1 MFAHRKNDELEPRVA
16 KGDWVCISP
25 ERWTLCASYS
35 DAVELLH
42 SRGVGVLDQAYQCRH
57 GDLCDMVKFSER
69 CVEMERKW
77 EVVAERR
84 RTAYE
89 ERLRAAGGS
98 TAAGTSAGDV
108 GPRSKPYIVT
118 TGCTP
123 EMFAAWGKTSAESY
137 FRFLKANPS
146 YVANGF

>member
-1 MFAHRKNDELEPRVA
+1 
-16 KGDWVCISP
+16 
-25 ERWTLCASYS
+25 
-35 DAVELLH
+35 
-42 SRGVGVLDQAYQCRH
+42 
-57 GDLCDMVKFSER
+57 MVKFSER